1 MHPIRRPRFHALQR
15 AFHGLLLGGL
25 VGVALMRGASAVR
38 ANDLDDLPDLHLAG
52 PTRGEYAVQLLGT
65 QLSHVARAYGHSAD
79 QLREMLRRDRSL
91 QVDRRGRLHYL
102 ESAVSAANGRSSQLA
117 GAAVATDIALAD
129 TFKLHSRPG
138 AHRTIYLDFDGQTL
152 TGTVWNDSYA
162 SGGPIQAPPF
172 DLDGNPAFNN
182 TELLRIQGI
191 WKRVAEDYAPFDV
204 DVTTELVSETV
215 LTRSSP
221 SDTDYGVRVLISP
234 LSSYVGNYGGI
245 AYVGVFDQQGDYYKP
260 ALVFPEKLGLGEKA
274 IAEAA
279 SHEAGHTLGLNHDG
293 TTAGVGYYSGNGFG
307 ETGWAPIMG
316 AGYYQ
321 NVTQW
326 SKGEYALADNKQDD
340 LAVIQGHGL
349 LPVPDD
355 HGNSAASAT
364 YLPSG
369 SSLAATG
376 VIGLNGDR
384 DVFAF
389 VVGTGPVA
397 LHVSPA
403 TTGPN
408 LDLLIELYD
417 SGGGLLAT
425 NNPPGELGASLNLTL
440 TAGTY
445 FLHVRGTGV
454 GDPLVAGY
462 TAYASLGQ
470 YLLTGT
476 VVDPSGHVPPV
487 AVADA
492 NVVSGSVPLV
502 VNFNG
507 SGSFDPDGSITN
519 HTWTF
524 GDGTAA
530 TGATVSHTY
539 ATVGAY
545 TARLVVAD
553 AEGWTAEDTL
563 DIQVLPPNLA
573 PTASFRA
580 TPTNGTAP
588 LVVTFDASASGDP
601 DGTLAG
607 YAWNFGDGVTST
619 AGPVVAHTYTRGG
632 SYTAT
637 LVVTD
642 NRGATATQS
651 IGLTVAAAPTTSIRV
666 QAITLTASRNSQGTA
681 VTVAVKVTKTSG
693 AAVSGVVVTGAWSG
707 MLSGSVAITTDA
719 KGVASLTTKRAKK
732 TGTATFTVTGLSK
745 SGCTYVPSQNLVT
758 TASLATARAP

>member
-1 MHPIRRPRFHALQR
+1 MTAWF
-15 AFHGLLLGGL
+15 
-25 VGVALMRGASAVR
+25 AVR
-38 ANDLDDLPDLHLAG
+38 ANDLEDLPELHLPG
-52 PTRGEYAVQLLGT
+52 PTRGEYAVQSLGS
-65 QLSHVARAYGHSAD
+65 QLSHVARAYGHSSD
-79 QLREMLRRDRSL
+79 QLRDMLRRDRSL

-102 ESAVSAANGRSSQLA
+102 EPAVAAANERSSQLA
-117 GAAVATDIALAD
+117 GVAVAADIPLAD

-138 AHRTIYLDFDGQTL
+138 SHRTLYLDFDGHTL

-182 TELLRIQGI
+182 TELLRIQSI

-204 DVTTELVSETV
+204 DVTTELVDEAV
-215 LTRSSP
+215 LTRSSLA
-221 SDTDYGVRVLISP
+221 DIDYGVRVLISP

-260 ALVFPEKLGLGEKA
+260 ALVFPERLGQSEKA

-293 TTAGVGYYSGNGFG
+293 TTAGVGYYTGNGFG

-340 LAVIQGHGL
+340 LVVIQGHGL

-355 HGNSAASAT
+355 HGNSAATAT

-369 SSLAATG
+369 STLAATG

-397 LHVSPA
+397 LQVSPA
-403 TTGPN
+403 ATGPN

-417 SGGGLLAT
+417 SAGVLLAT
-425 NNPPGELGASLNLTL
+425 NNPPAELAARLSLSLV
-440 TAGTY
+440 AGTY
-445 FLHVRGTGV
+445 FLHVRGTGF

-470 YLLTGT
+470 YLVTGT
-476 VVDPSGHVPPV
+476 VVDPSGHVAPV

-502 VNFNG
+502 VNFDG
-507 SGSFDPDGSITN
+507 RGSFDPDGSITN

-524 GDGTAA
+524 GDGSGA
-530 TGATVSHTY
+530 TGATVTHTY
-539 ATVGAY
+539 ATVGTY
-545 TARLVVAD
+545 TAHLVVVD
-553 AEGWTAEDTL
+553 AEGWSAEDTL

-573 PTASFRA
+573 PTASFRT
-580 TPTNGTAP
+580 TPTSGTAP
-588 LVVTFDASASGDP
+588 VVVTFDASASVDA
-601 DGTLAG
+601 DGTIAG
-607 YAWNFGDGVTST
+607 YAWNFGDGVTAA

-651 IGLTVAAAPTTSIRV
+651 RAVTITAAPTTSIRV
-666 QAITLTASRNSQGTA
+666 QAITLTASKNSQGTA
-681 VTVAVKVTKTSG
+681 VSVAVKVTTTAG
-693 AAVSGVVVTGAWSG
+693 AAVSGVVVTGSWSG
-707 MLSGSVAITTDA
+707 ILSGSVAITTDA
-719 KGVASLTTKRAKK
+719 KGVASISTKRAKK
-732 TGTATFTVTGLSK
+732 TGTATFTVTRLSK

-758 TASLATARAP
+758 TASLAAARTP